1 MAEVEDKRIRRTKRL
16 LRQALAELMQEKEF
30 KDITVTDLVERADIN
45 RGTFYVHYRDVYDLR
60 ERIEN
65 ELMEDFRAMVADSL
79 PSFDRPA
86 LRPMLK
92 RAVDFVDENKTLVRS
107 LLRASGSVSFE
118 SKMMEIVEESRMM
131 ILKDRADQSDRYV
144 ARFIAGGAVCMIE
157 KWLADHNPPS
167 KDVLVDMMDEL
178 LGKTIE
184 PLAR

>member
-60 ERIEN
+60 EKIEN
-65 ELMEDFRAMVADSL
+65 EMIEDFRAMVEDSL

-92 RAVDFVDENKTLVRS
+92 RAVDFVDENSTLVRS
-107 LLRASGSVSFE
+107 LLRASGAVSFE
-118 SKMMEIVEESRMM
+118 AKMMVIVEESRMM
-131 ILKDRADQSDRYV
+131 ILQGKAKQYDRYV

-157 KWLADHNPPS
+157 KWLADPNPLP
-167 KDVLVDMMDEL
+167 KAVLVDMMDEL
-178 LGKTIE
+178 LGKTVE
-184 PLAR
+184 RMEL